1 MLKLLHVCG
10 DVHRGGDFAGEAIRA
25 NRAANDEFGVVPAR
39 DFDLDAA
46 VIAIRGDLRQ
56 CVGGC
61 AVVANVVGA
70 AGTLGDGV
78 LALDAGVSVL
88 CHGLVNPFLSLC
100 DWCKY
105 M

>member
-10 DVHRGGDFAGEAIRA
+10 DVHRGWHFAGEAIRT
-25 NRAANDEFGVVPAR
+25 NRAAKNEFRVVPAR

-70 AGTLGDGV
+70 AGTLGDRV
-78 LALDAGVSVL
+78 LALDSGVCVL
-88 CHGLVNPFLSLC
+88 CHFGLVTPF
-100 DWCKY
+100 
-105 M
+105 